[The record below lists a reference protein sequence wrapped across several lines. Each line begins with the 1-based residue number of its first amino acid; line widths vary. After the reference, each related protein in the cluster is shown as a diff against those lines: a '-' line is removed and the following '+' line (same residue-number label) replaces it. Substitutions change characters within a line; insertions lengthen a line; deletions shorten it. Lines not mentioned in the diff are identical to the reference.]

1 MYRAILRYINEGNSR
16 LLIGA
21 VLLATSI
28 KLLLAWFT
36 VGSNDVVAWL
46 SFAKTA
52 QDCGSCVYGSSGP
65 YGDPFN
71 HPPFVIHFLKLLP
84 VSGDLFPFWL
94 RLPSIAADAGTVF
107 LVHRL
112 APTLSQYALMLLALN
127 PVSILISGFHGNT
140 DPVMIAFLLA
150 AIFFAT
156 KNQALFAGLAFGMA
170 INVKVIPLLFA
181 PCLLVYIMPN
191 KSRAKFCVG
200 AIVVVLLL
208 SLPYALDTRE
218 VVKSVFGYRGLF
230 TNWSFAHYAD
240 LAGLQPSHL
249 LAKPSR
255 WAIVAVSVALP
266 FCTRRRGLS
275 LFAACSAVTAGF
287 YFLTPS
293 LALQYL
299 AWGVPF
305 VIILGLWY
313 AVPYYVL
320 GGTLIGVQ
328 YHRWSGGRWI
338 FADSHSVS
346 PVTAETEFLSFA
358 LWVTCGAMLF
368 SIVRQIAKVTS
379 SAR

>member
-1 MYRAILRYINEGNSR
+1 MYRALLRYVNEGNNR
-16 LLIGA
+16 LLIAA

-36 VGSNDVVAWL
+36 VGSNDVITWL

-52 QDCGSCVYGSSGP
+52 QTCGGCVYGTTGP

-71 HPPFVIHFLKLLP
+71 HPPFIIHVLKLLP
-84 VSGDLFPFWL
+84 VSGDLFAFWL
-94 RLPSIAADAGTVF
+94 RVPSIAADVATIF

-112 APTLSQYALMLLALN
+112 APDLSKYALVLLALN

-140 DPVMIAFLLA
+140 DPVMISFLVA
-150 AIFFAT
+150 AVFFAT
-156 KNQALFAGLAFGMA
+156 KNRALLAGLAFGMA
-170 INVKVIPLLFA
+170 INVKIVPLLFA
-181 PCLLVYIMPN
+181 PCFLVYIMPN
-191 KSRAKFCVG
+191 KRRAEFCAG
-200 AIVVVLLL
+200 AIVAVLLL
-208 SLPYALDTRE
+208 SLPYVLDTRE
-218 VVKSVFGYRGLF
+218 VGNGVLGYRGLF

-249 LAKPSR
+249 LAKPSQ
-255 WAIVAVSVALP
+255 WAIVVVSVVLP
-266 FCTRRRGLS
+266 FCARRRGLS
-275 LFAACSAVTAGF
+275 LFAACSAVTIGF

-305 VIILGLWY
+305 VVLLGLGYAALYYILG
-313 AVPYYVL
+313 
-320 GGTLIGVQ
+320 GSLIALQ

-338 FADSHSVS
+338 FADSHSVV

-358 LWVTCGAMLF
+358 LWVTCGVMLF
-368 SIVRQIAKVTS
+368 SIVRQIARRS
-379 SAR
+379 